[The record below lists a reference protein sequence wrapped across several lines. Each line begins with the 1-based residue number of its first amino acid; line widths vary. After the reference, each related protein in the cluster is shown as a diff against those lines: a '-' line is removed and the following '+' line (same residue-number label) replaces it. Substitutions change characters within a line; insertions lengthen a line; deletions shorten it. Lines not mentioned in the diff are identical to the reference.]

1 MAIKESVWEDVCS
14 RDVQNR
20 SAEEE
25 EKRKKHKK
33 ERKKER
39 RQDETTP
46 DETRQESHRSRLTSQ
61 IRITGNVKCQ
71 KSPARQITAGERQ
84 SESHREVFFPLTFRE
99 KRGTLRSRSG
109 VVGGPIWRAR
119 AVDRAVD

>member
-1 MAIKESVWEDVCS
+1 MCA
-14 RDVQNR
+14 
-20 SAEEE
+20 AETF
-25 EKRKKHKK
+25 RIDSQKKKK
-33 ERKKER
+33 NGKNTRKKER

-71 KSPARQITAGERQ
+71 KSPARQITARERQ

-109 VVGGPIWRAR
+109 VVGGPIWRGR